1 MTSSAKPGKPGQGI
15 ARPIKTKRDYER
27 ALSVTQR
34 LLAHPNRDTEEEKRL
49 KALLEEMDR
58 YEAVDEV
65 EDGADDDL
73 SDDSLYA
80 GPHRRWSD
88 EGADD

>member
-1 MTSSAKPGKPGQGI
+1 MTGASKTGKAKRQLT
-15 ARPIKTKRDYER
+15 RPIKTKRDFER
-27 ALSVTQR
+27 AMSVTQR

-58 YEAVDEV
+58 F
-65 EDGADDDL
+65 EDLEEDAGDDF
-73 SDDSLYA
+73 SDSGDYG

-88 EGADD
+88 EGSND

>member
-1 MTSSAKPGKPGQGI
+1 MTRSAKSGRRSQGI
-15 ARPIKTKRDYER
+15 TRPIKTKHDYER
-27 ALSVTQR
+27 AMSVTQR

-58 YEAVDEV
+58 YEEIDE
-65 EDGADDDL
+65 GAGEDL

>member
-1 MTSSAKPGKPGQGI
+1 MSGSDKAGKRNRTTT
-15 ARPIKTKRDYER
+15 RPIKTKRDYER

-58 YEAVDEV
+58 YEEIE
-65 EDGADDDL
+65 EDMGDDF
-73 SDDSLYA
+73 SDDSLYT
-80 GPHRRWSD
+80 GPRRRWSD
-88 EGADD
+88 EGVDD